1 MHLLSEQVLGG
12 VTYREGQKVVL
23 ASSFLEK
30 EALHW
35 HVLYFIQAVH
45 PEQTRHVNAFEYWA
59 ALLYKKAQK
68 AIRDRPEPTQ
78 LYLLRDKEKKQ
89 DH

>member
-23 ASSFLEK
+23 SSSFLEK

-35 HVLYFIQAVH
+35 HVLYFVQLVYPA
-45 PEQTRHVNAFEYWA
+45 QTQHVSPFDHWA
-59 ALLYKKAQK
+59 SLLQ
-68 AIRDRPEPTQ
+68 RRFQDVRTQ
-78 LYLLRDKEKKQ
+78 ETRRYEWDSLK
-89 DH
+89 